1 MRKHDE
7 IPPERMSPW
16 RRQLG
21 HIIFDHH
28 TPGSKAFDVVLLVAI
43 VLGVLVVMLESVKS
57 FNASHGQLLKTAE
70 WVFTILFTLEY
81 VLRLIASPKPLRYAF
96 SFYGIV
102 DFLSFIPTYI
112 EPFFVGAHF
121 LLVIR
126 ILRLMRLFRILKMMQ
141 YVGQGNQLMRAL
153 RASRPKI
160 IVFMFFVVVLVVILG
175 AIMYIVESPMN
186 KNFSSI
192 PTSVYWAVV
201 TLTTV
206 GYGDITPVTVLGKII
221 SVAVMLMGYA
231 IIAVPTGI
239 VIGEMEAGRT
249 ITRDA
254 EVPCPRCHAKGHAS
268 DARFCRHCGG
278 ALHKPGG
285 E

>member
-1 MRKHDE
+1 MNENDR
-7 IPPERMSPW
+7 IPPERLSPW

-21 HIIFDHH
+21 HIIFDHD
-28 TPGSKAFDVVLLVAI
+28 TPGSKAFDVALLIAI

-57 FNASHGQLLKTAE
+57 VDDSHGPLLKVGE
-70 WVFTILFTLEY
+70 WVFTIIFTFEY

-112 EPFFVGAHF
+112 EPFFTGAHF

-160 IVFMFFVVVLVVILG
+160 IVFMFFVIILVIILG
-175 AIMYIVESPMN
+175 AIMYIVENPVN
-186 KNFSSI
+186 DDFSSI

-206 GYGDITPVTVLGKII
+206 GYGDITPITVLGKMI
-221 SVAVMLMGYA
+221 SVFVMLMGYA

-239 VIGEMEAGRT
+239 VIGEMETGRAL
-249 ITRDA
+249 TRDLT
-254 EVPCPRCHAKGHAS
+254 VPCPRCHATGHET

-278 ALHKPGG
+278 AIHGPGG